1 MFVLIADDGR
11 TGARLAS
18 LLINENYRVRLVE
31 NRRELLTLLHQ
42 ELPTEVIYEGNPV
55 DPNVLEAA
63 GLREA
68 HAIAA
73 VTSTDSTNLALCFL
87 AKTMFNV
94 PRTIARVNNPNNAW
108 LFNEKFHVDVAL
120 NSADV
125 LAHLIQE
132 EMSLGDMMTIFKIQ
146 RGRYSVVEEKVP
158 IGAKGIGIELKDMG
172 LAEYCVIAA
181 IIRDG
186 IMTLPRGDSALQEG
200 DEIIAVASPEGA
212 QKLSELLAAPKYPMR
227 EKQESESEPL
237 TEQKQAYMEK
247 VFGRLS
253 DKIGE

>member
-1 MFVLIADDGR
+1 MFVLIAGGGR
-11 TGARLAS
+11 TGARLAN
-18 LLINENYRVRLVE
+18 LLLNQNYKVRLIE

-55 DPNVLEAA
+55 DPSVLEAA
-63 GLREA
+63 GIREVQA
-68 HAIAA
+68 VAS
-73 VTSTDSTNLALCFL
+73 VTSSDPSNLALCFL
-87 AKTMFNV
+87 AKTMFGV

-108 LFNEKFHVDVAL
+108 LFNDKFHVDVAL

-132 EMSLGDMMTIFKIQ
+132 EMSLGDMMTIFKIR
-146 RGRYSVVEEKVP
+146 RGLYSVVEEKVP
-158 IGAKGIGIELKDMG
+158 PGAKGIGIELKDMG

-186 IMTLPRGDSALQEG
+186 IMTLPRGDSMLQED

-212 QKLSELLAAPKYPMR
+212 QKLAGLLADPIYPMR
-227 EKQESESEPL
+227 
-237 TEQKQAYMEK
+237 T
-247 VFGRLS
+247 
-253 DKIGE
+253 